1 MSLYAIGDLHLHF
14 QSELKAPGQLHEPVW
29 KDHEAKLRKNI
40 EEIITEDG
48 TMWTANEVYIPH
60 TMLTQEEIEAQFDS
74 YFKIEEPEATIEDL
88 TEALD
93 ILTSIVL
100 GE

>member
-1 MSLYAIGDLHLHF
+1 MEKVMY
-14 QSELKAPGQLHEPVW
+14 SELPERITYMRHHDGSA
-29 KDHEAKLRKNI
+29 EAKLRKNI

-60 TMLTQEEIEAQFDS
+60 TMLAQEEIEAQFDS